1 MDELLNI
8 GYPTSKT
15 SLEVGMRKKYI
26 VKLTTEEKEQLRGL
40 LCSGKERVRK
50 LTRARILL
58 KADEAWTDRAICMAL
73 DVSRPTV
80 ERTRRR
86 FVEEGF
92 LASLSHRRPRREYE
106 RRVDGDAE
114 ARLIALACSSPPEGR
129 ERWTLRLLAERLVM
143 LEQVDMESVSYETVR
158 QVLKKRTETLAEQT
172 VGDSTETQ
180 R

>member
-8 GYPTSKT
+8 GYPTSKI
-15 SLEVGMRKKYI
+15 SLEAGMRKKYI
-26 VKLTTEEKEQLRGL
+26 VKLTTEEREQLRRL
-40 LCSGKERVRK
+40 LRSGKERVRK

-73 DVSRPTV
+73 DVSRSTV

-92 LASLSHRRPRREYE
+92 LASLSHRSPRRDYE

-114 ARLIALACSSPPEGR
+114 AHLIALACSSPPEGR
-129 ERWTLRLLAERLVM
+129 ERWTLRLLAQRLVM
-143 LEQVDMESVSYETVR
+143 LEQVDVESVSYETVR
-158 QVLKKRTETLAEQT
+158 QVLKKRTEALAEQT
-172 VGDSTETQ
+172 VGDSTET
-180 R
+180 

>member
-1 MDELLNI
+1 MDVLLTI
-8 GYPTSKT
+8 GLPTSNT

-26 VKLTTEEKEQLRGL
+26 VKLTAKEKEQLRML
-40 LCSGKERVRK
+40 LSSGKERVRK

-58 KADEAWTDRAICMAL
+58 KANEGWTDRSICVAL

-92 LASLSHRRPRREYE
+92 EASLSHRSPRRVYE
-106 RRVDGDAE
+106 RRLDGDAE
-114 ARLIALACSSPPEGR
+114 AYLIALACSSPPEGR

-143 LEQVDMESVSYETVR
+143 LEQVDVESVSYETVR
-158 QVLKKRTETLAEQT
+158 QVLKKRT
-172 VGDSTETQ
+172 
-180 R
+180 